1 VRIQAPSKTL
11 ARQGRA
17 RKKLVTEMSDKVNRS
32 ARVVAAFGERWPL
45 CFPHERPFVPLK
57 VGIHAD
63 IIAAGGFTE
72 ADVKR
77 GLAWYVHRSRY
88 ISAVIKGGGR
98 IDLDGNI
105 VGQITEA
112 EREHAAQLL
121 AARSAGFKKIDTH
134 AEKEAEVKAAE
145 VAVNAEQCSA
155 SATAQKAAQPK
166 RLSLRDLKAAAI
178 ARRAGS
184 LGAA

>member
-134 AEKEAEVKAAE
+134 AEKEAQAKAAE

-155 SATAQKAAQPK
+155 SATAQPK